1 MSNQCN
7 FDEKNVV
14 WHQNKIIGGIAE
26 AACRAHFEALG
37 YAVEN
42 TGVEHIAPQ
51 YSKLKK
57 YHVGNYI
64 GDLKKLHKLPDF
76 LISRTHPSTPVT
88 EARKM
93 AGKDDAVLIEAKYR
107 TEVVLE
113 DFTKEMLTKYG
124 DLLQKEIHFIVYLV
138 CRRYKLKH
146 SDAEFK
152 SGAFVW
158 ANFFIPHKSKTDGGT
173 GWQQAGVSEK
183 FIEYPLYQGMQDG
196 QNFNTAYEEII
207 KPALRKI
214 LG

>member
-7 FDEKNVV
+7 FDANDVT
-14 WHQNKIIGGIAE
+14 WYQNKILGGIAE
-26 AACRAHFEALG
+26 SACRSHFEALG
-37 YAVEN
+37 YVVES
-42 TGVEHIAPQ
+42 TGIEHIAPQ

-57 YHVGNYI
+57 HRIGNYI
-64 GDLKKLHKLPDF
+64 GDLKKLNKLPDF

-93 AGKDDAVLIEAKYR
+93 AGKADAVLIEAKYC

-113 DFTKEMLTKYG
+113 DFTTEMLEKYG
-124 DLLQKEIHFIVYLV
+124 VLLKMEIHFIVYLV

-152 SGAFVW
+152 SDAFVW
-158 ANFFIPHKSKTDGGT
+158 ANFFIPHKSETDGDT
-173 GWQQAGVSEK
+173 GWQQAGVSKRFEM
-183 FIEYPLYQGMQDG
+183 YPLYQGMQTG
-196 QNFNTAYEEII
+196 QDFNTAYAEII
-207 KPALRKI
+207 KPALEKI